1 VFSPTTP
8 TDQASLIK
16 ILGFENE
23 HNEDKPG
30 GCPGC
35 ADRKDGALIST
46 STVQTFNLQ
55 PSTFNRLCTKS
66 LTRAP
71 TARNII
77 ARGKREARRPWVT
90 NKQPM

>member
-8 TDQASLIK
+8 TDQASLMK

-23 HNEDKPG
+23 HSEDKPG

-55 PSTFNRLCTKS
+55 PALPQKS
-66 LTRAP
+66 DQSANGAKYNSQGQ
-71 TARNII
+71 ARS
-77 ARGKREARRPWVT
+77 ASPLG
-90 NKQPM
+90 NK